1 MGGEALGGVVGGGR
15 WAMGDKKWA
24 KGDRKWEMGDR
35 KRARGCWSCG
45 THGTRNWAGLG
56 TVCLSEGNEFA
67 SAHQAEPLRFVVSL
81 KQ

>member
-1 MGGEALGGVVGGGR
+1 MAKPSVGWWEVGSGQWDIRNGQREIGNGRYKMGKGRWVVGAVAPVG
-15 WAMGDKKWA
+15 
-24 KGDRKWEMGDR
+24 
-35 KRARGCWSCG
+35 S
-45 THGTRNWAGLG
+45 TRNWAGLG